1 MFEFK
6 TIVVCA
12 EGSNTANRLNELYS
26 EGWQFVDATAPN
38 SNNDEYISHLY
49 FTLKR
54 GINRNNNITG

>member
-6 TIVVCA
+6 TVAVCA
-12 EGSNTANRLNELYS
+12 EGPHTLGKLNDFYS

-38 SNNDEYISHLY
+38 SDGGEYISHLY

-54 GINRNNNITG
+54 EVNLSS